1 MKQFYVQD
9 TSSQVAGQVCPGDH
23 KAMQPIAIAFD
34 CPLKLNGKTSLIKT
48 SHTLFT
54 RHGGIRL
61 VLTKKKLPHC
71 WVSFKLIEGVILNL
85 GVGVINSLSHI

>member
-9 TSSQVAGQVCPGDH
+9 TSSQVAGRMRPGDH

-48 SHTLFT
+48 SRALFT

-61 VLTKKKLPHC
+61 VLTKKLPHC
-71 WVSFKLIEGVILNL
+71 WVSFILIEGVIF
-85 GVGVINSLSHI
+85 NSGGGCYQ

>member
-23 KAMQPIAIAFD
+23 KTMQPIAIAFD

-61 VLTKKKLPHC
+61 VLTKKTSPL
-71 WVSFKLIEGVILNL
+71 L
-85 GVGVINSLSHI
+85 GIFQTNRRCYIKSGGGCYQ